1 MTAPSMSG
9 GEPLLIA
16 EHVVKRFAVRHDLL
30 GRVQSRLSAVE
41 DVNLSVVRGE
51 TLALVGESGSGKSTL
66 ARLMV
71 RLTPLTSGRLVFDGV
86 DLATAKGDESRTLH
100 RRIQIVFQD
109 PYASLDPRYVVGR
122 LVGEGFY
129 HAGLSRAEQGRRVV
143 ELLERVGL
151 SGSLVRNYPHQLSG
165 GQRQRVGIA
174 RALAAN
180 PDLLIADEPVSAL
193 DGSIQGQVLNLL
205 KALHQEQARTMI
217 FITHDLSVARYMA
230 DRIAVMHLGRIVELA
245 PTNQLFERPAHP
257 YTRALLSAIPRY
269 GQPHSGRIILSGD
282 APSPID
288 PPPGCRFAGRCRW
301 KTEICERSDP
311 ELAPAVSP
319 QHSVACHNW
328 DSIPAEVQSGRG
340 LT

>member
-1 MTAPSMSG
+1 MTAPSAG
-9 GEPLLIA
+9 AGEPLLVA
-16 EHVVKRFAVRHDLL
+16 EHVVKRFAVRHDVL

-41 DVNLSVVRGE
+41 DVNLSVARSE

-86 DLATAKGDESRTLH
+86 DLGTARGEVSRTLY

-129 HAGLSRAEQGRRVV
+129 HAGLSRADRDRRVV
-143 ELLERVGL
+143 ELLEQVGL

-205 KALHQEQARTMI
+205 KSLHRERSRTMI

-230 DRIAVMHLGRIVELA
+230 DRIAVMHLGRIVEIA
-245 PTNQLFERPAHP
+245 PTEQFFERPSHP
-257 YTRALLSAIPRY
+257 YTQALLSAIPSF
-269 GQPHSGRIILSGD
+269 GQAHAGRIILSGD

-311 ELAPAVSP
+311 ELASDVTPL
-319 QHSVACHNW
+319 HSVACHNW
-328 DSIPAEVQSGRG
+328 RSIPAAVESGSG
-340 LT
+340 LA